1 MTPEQAV
8 AYFEDITSKT
18 PEVMLEV
25 VTAQGV
31 KFRNDWRDN
40 ARENYDSH
48 ARGYARDI
56 TADTFTEGET
66 VVAQIGP
73 EDGGGPGHQGFL
85 GRILELG
92 GEHSPA
98 YLNAERALPV
108 AVERLEKAATD
119 RLEEML

>member
-1 MTPEQAV
+1 MSPEQAV
-8 AYFEDITSKT
+8 EYFEDATADA
-18 PEVMLEV
+18 PGAMLEV
-25 VTAQGV
+25 FTEQAV

-48 ARGYARDI
+48 ARGYAGDI
-56 TADTFTEGET
+56 TAETHPGAGT
-66 VVAQIGP
+66 VVAEIGP

-85 GRILELG
+85 GRILEFG

-108 AVERLEKAATD
+108 AEERLEQAAGD
-119 RLEEML
+119 KLEELL